1 MIYDN
6 NDRVEEIES
15 TTNSNE
21 VKYLLGDTYKIRY
34 GNDFETTEIRDKAIK
49 ALKGHPHSLYRLL
62 KQYGVRLHKNE
73 IKIWGFIKDFG
84 SNEEDADY
92 IYEEAKRLKERNIIR
107 SISSSEKFMSLGYGE
122 DKRALVS
129 ILNMYDHN
137 AADFRTDNKI
147 GLTLDHALTCPLDCK
162 LVTGTTEELTD
173 KSSHFHIWVEAN
185 IKGKEFC
192 IDPEAN
198 VIVSKNAYYDLRHVK
213 TIQKVDKADLI
224 RDLRKVLPLIREN
237 KMDIMEYLTMREDV
251 MENISEDENR

>member
-6 NDRVEEIES
+6 NRVEGIEPNNDS
-15 TTNSNE
+15 KDI
-21 VKYLLGDTYKIRY
+21 KYILGDTYKHRY
-34 GNDFETTEIRDKAIK
+34 GNDFETTELRDKAIK

-92 IYEEAKRLKERNIIR
+92 IYEEAKRLKEKNVIRNIN
-107 SISSSEKFMSLGYGE
+107 SSEKFMALGYGE
-122 DKRALVS
+122 DKTALVS
-129 ILNMYDHN
+129 ILNMFDHN
-137 AADFRTDNKI
+137 TADFRTNNKI
-147 GLTLDHALTCPLDCK
+147 GLALDQALTCPIDCK

-173 KSSHFHIWVEAN
+173 KSNHFHIWVEAN

-198 VIVSKNAYYDLRHVK
+198 VMVSKNAYYDLRHAK
-213 TIQKVDKADLI
+213 AIQKVNKADLI
-224 RDLRKVLPLIREN
+224 HDLRLVLPLVREN

-251 MENISEDENR
+251 MENICEDENR